1 MNIQDNQSEDVITSR
16 TNVIINLEENQPPE

>member
-16 TNVIINLEENQPPE
+16 LDVIINPEENQPPE